1 MGAPHIDRP
10 ARAHGLAVAL
20 VVAFAVPFAPPPV
33 ARAQAPQPAPAP
45 SEPAAKDPPADPAPP
60 THEAVTHEVTAPPP
74 APKAELVAPPNN
86 VSQGAGLGT
95 AVATTDPEAKRAR
108 AELEG
113 GALPGKPA
121 EGVPERLPPL
131 QRAGWWSVFG
141 GFALASV
148 GGVFAGL
155 AEAEEDRATRLVSQ
169 IDPETGGALQYSEFQ
184 ADYEA
189 ILARGRRDAVLAQS
203 FVAAGAVVLAAGIAL
218 FVADRVKRRP
228 ARVRAG
234 LGGLQVRF

>member
-1 MGAPHIDRP
+1 MSARHTHRP
-10 ARAHGLAVAL
+10 SQALGLATAAAVA
-20 VVAFAVPFAPPPV
+20 VAVASPV
-33 ARAQAPQPAPAP
+33 AWGQSPQPAPA
-45 SEPAAKDPPADPAPP
+45 AQDGADKAPAPAP
-60 THEAVTHEVTAPPP
+60 VDKAREPGTQDAAPPP

-95 AVATTDPEAKRAR
+95 AVATTDPESRRAK

-113 GALPGKPA
+113 SALSGKPL
-121 EGVPERLPPL
+121 EGVPDRLPPL
-131 QRAGWWSVFG
+131 QRGGWWCVFG
-141 GFALASV
+141 AFAFASV

-155 AEAEEDRATRLVSQ
+155 AEAEEDRATRLVTQ
-169 IDPETGGALQYSEFQ
+169 IDVDTGAAPQYSEVR
-184 ADYEA
+184 AEYEE

-203 FVAAGAVVLAAGIAL
+203 FLAAGGVVLAAGIGL
-218 FVADRVKRRP
+218 FIADRVKRRP